1 MFNRF
6 QASLYRFMMGR
17 YGNDQLN
24 VYLMI
29 SALVLNVVSPLF
41 GRTGQSIVNGISV
54 VIMGYSLYRFLSKRI
69 VKRQIENRAFMNLIR
84 PLRKAVKVIRLNWTS
99 KTHKHYTCPHCGQIV
114 RIPRGR
120 GNVEITCPHCAKRF
134 NQRS

>member
-6 QASLYRFMMGR
+6 QASLYRFMLGR

-24 VYLMI
+24 LTLMI
-29 SALVLNVVSPLF
+29 SALVLNLLSPLF
-41 GRTGQSIVNGISV
+41 GRSGQPVVNGLSV
-54 VIMGYSLYRFLSKRI
+54 VLMGWSLYRFFSRRI
-69 VKRQIENRAFMNLIR
+69 VKRQIENRAFMNVLRPIR
-84 PLRKAVKVIRLNWTS
+84 KGVKVLRLNWSS